1 MNLEKFKNNALN
13 LLYINLIIS
22 VFIFMIDGG
31 DKTLQRYLLYFLIS
45 AMYTFCIGLGNSYLN
60 EYLDSK
66 FSWTEQTKQRTI
78 AAVVGTLLLNIILV
92 YACNYINFVL
102 IQGKSQEEFFSG
114 DLNFLNWFFIN
125 FSLLIAAIGHA
136 RGFMLAMK
144 QNAKQEV
151 VEQKLI
157 AKSANA
163 QFESLKNQLDP
174 HFLFNSLNVLSALID
189 ENPVQAQKFT
199 ASMSKVYRYV
209 LEQKDK
215 ELVTVAEEIEF
226 AKTYCNLLK
235 TRFEDSVDFVFKIE
249 ESDYKRYVVP
259 LSLQLILENCIK
271 HNFATSARPL
281 HIKIFSQNEMLIV
294 ENNLQVREQFQES
307 TGIGLSN
314 IAQRFSLLSDRAI
327 SIEKSEDT
335 FAIKLPILESKVKI
349 QEPEATDKA
358 IFEKAQ
364 KRMKEIKKFYSN
376 LISYCIIIPFLVIL
390 NLTKNPDKIW
400 FHYVMLGWGI
410 GLITHGMRVFAI
422 GSTWEEKKIKELMKK
437 K

>member
-102 IQGKSQEEFFSG
+102 IQGKSQEKFFSG

-174 HFLFNSLNVLSALID
+174 HFLFNSLNVLDSLIE
-189 ENPVQAQKFT
+189 ENPKQAQQFT
-199 ASMSKVYRYV
+199 NSMSKIYRYV

-215 ELVTVAEEIEF
+215 
-226 AKTYCNLLK
+226 
-235 TRFEDSVDFVFKIE
+235 
-249 ESDYKRYVVP
+249 
-259 LSLQLILENCIK
+259 
-271 HNFATSARPL
+271 
-281 HIKIFSQNEMLIV
+281 
-294 ENNLQVREQFQES
+294 
-307 TGIGLSN
+307 
-314 IAQRFSLLSDRAI
+314 
-327 SIEKSEDT
+327 
-335 FAIKLPILESKVKI
+335 
-349 QEPEATDKA
+349 
-358 IFEKAQ
+358 
-364 KRMKEIKKFYSN
+364 
-376 LISYCIIIPFLVIL
+376 
-390 NLTKNPDKIW
+390 
-400 FHYVMLGWGI
+400 
-410 GLITHGMRVFAI
+410 
-422 GSTWEEKKIKELMKK
+422 
-437 K
+437 

>member
-1 MNLEKFKNNALN
+1 MNRKNYLA
-13 LLYINLIIS
+13 LLYVSIGFGVFQFLIFLQEKSFKIFILSIAISCLYTFTIGIGNGIVNDYLNKKLPWVNATKKRAIIS
-22 VFIFMIDGG
+22 VLAIV
-31 DKTLQRYLLYFLIS
+31 LVNCFLI
-45 AMYTFCIGLGNSYLN
+45 YL
-60 EYLDSK
+60 
-66 FSWTEQTKQRTI
+66 
-78 AAVVGTLLLNIILV
+78 
-92 YACNYINFVL
+92 CNYINYVI
-102 IQGKSQEEFFSG
+102 IQKDGTLEDFLSGKYNFS
-114 DLNFLNWFFIN
+114 NWFMIN
-125 FSLLIAAIGHA
+125 FALLISAFLHA
-136 RGFMLAMK
+136 KSFMVELQK
-144 QNAKQEV
+144 STKQEV
-151 VEQKLI
+151 VEQKII

-235 TRFEDSVDFVFKIE
+235 TRFEDSVDFVFEIE
-249 ESDYKRYVVP
+249 ESDYKRFVVP

-281 HIKIFSQNEMLIV
+281 HIKIFTQNEMLIV

-335 FAIKLPILESKVKI
+335 FAIKLPILESKVKV
-349 QEPEATDKA
+349 QEPEVSDKA